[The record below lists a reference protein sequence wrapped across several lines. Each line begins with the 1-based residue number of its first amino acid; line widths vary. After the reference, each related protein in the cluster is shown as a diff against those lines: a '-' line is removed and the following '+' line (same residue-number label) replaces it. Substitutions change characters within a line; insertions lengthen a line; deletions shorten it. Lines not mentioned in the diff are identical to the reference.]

1 MSDNHGHFLKTLPER
16 QREDLISRADLSIE
30 TRKKKLLKLKSILL
44 EHERAFIQALQSD
57 LGRPPFE
64 TLSSEI
70 TVLLNEIDYV
80 CKHLAKWIRPVR
92 SRHLKLGYVEA
103 IKRMRHP
110 YGSILIIS
118 SWNYPLQLALM
129 PAIGAIASGNRC
141 VIKPSELAPAT
152 GELLREVINHVFPP
166 EQLTVVTGDAQTAS
180 LLTSAPFDLIF
191 FTGSQQTGKAVAR
204 QAANQL
210 TPVILELGGKNPCI
224 MDETGFSKAAIQQ
237 IVWGKFLNAGQ
248 TCIAPDTLFVH
259 QSIYEKTLSEI
270 SASLLAFYGDRPQ
283 ESDDYGRIC
292 NDAHFQKVV
301 DFIGKGDIWHGGKYD
316 RNDRFIEP
324 TVVVNVKPGS
334 SIIQEEI
341 FGPVLPVIPY
351 TDLRTLLSSDR
362 IQRDAL
368 TGYIF
373 SKDNKQILQFMEH
386 MKSPTISANQ
396 VIHHAANPHVA
407 FGGVGRSG
415 YGAYHGKAGF
425 LAFSYDKTDYKS
437 YHFIHF
443 QGKFPPYSDRNM
455 KFLKKLRKWLL

>member
-1 MSDNHGHFLKTLPER
+1 M
-16 QREDLISRADLSIE
+16 
-30 TRKKKLLKLKSILL
+30 
-44 EHERAFIQALQSD
+44 
-57 LGRPPFE
+57 
-64 TLSSEI
+64 
-70 TVLLNEIDYV
+70 
-80 CKHLAKWIRPVR
+80 
-92 SRHLKLGYVEA
+92 
-103 IKRMRHP
+103 
-110 YGSILIIS
+110 
-118 SWNYPLQLALM
+118 
-129 PAIGAIASGNRC
+129 
-141 VIKPSELAPAT
+141 
-152 GELLREVINHVFPP
+152 
-166 EQLTVVTGDAQTAS
+166 
-180 LLTSAPFDLIF
+180 
-191 FTGSQQTGKAVAR
+191 
-204 QAANQL
+204 
-210 TPVILELGGKNPCI
+210 
-224 MDETGFSKAAIQQ
+224 
-237 IVWGKFLNAGQ
+237 
-248 TCIAPDTLFVH
+248 
-259 QSIYEKTLSEI
+259 
-270 SASLLAFYGDRPQ
+270 
-283 ESDDYGRIC
+283 
-292 NDAHFQKVV
+292 
-301 DFIGKGDIWHGGKYD
+301 
-316 RNDRFIEP
+316 
-324 TVVVNVKPGS
+324 NVKPGS